1 MTENKKI
8 FNKQKTMIVEISPD
22 NNFAW
27 LTILNSANM
36 IDENELIEFLNMAG
50 IRFGFENAS
59 IQNKTEKII
68 KQRDI
73 PFLIAKGS
81 AFPPKP
87 SFELFFDPNEK
98 TPVTKNTILAKI
110 INSEKETKI
119 GKNIFGEELTIQDFQ
134 FDPALFCGKNC
145 TINDEMQIIAAIN
158 GSPEMD
164 ENKIISIQAETILEN
179 IIDKELTFQSD
190 LIVNGEINS
199 SKLMINGNL
208 YVYGDI
214 VNCEK
219 GIYVNG
225 DIKFLNASR
234 SNIYCSGKIS
244 FENSCSFCNI
254 IAENEILGAEESS
267 IVGGYTQSAEKIKL
281 STAGNDYEEP
291 TALEISIAPYLKEQ
305 IKLLDEEIK
314 CSIYL
319 NNIPKTN
326 ELQEQK
332 KILEN
337 KFIQKI
343 TEAFTAEKDHEIEI
357 SHKVFKNIKLRI
369 YNQSVN
375 LDEESDN
382 YTFTMEK

>member
-1 MTENKKI
+1 
-8 FNKQKTMIVEISPD
+8 
-22 NNFAW
+22 
-27 LTILNSANM
+27 
-36 IDENELIEFLNMAG
+36 
-50 IRFGFENAS
+50 
-59 IQNKTEKII
+59 
-68 KQRDI
+68 
-73 PFLIAKGS
+73 
-81 AFPPKP
+81 
-87 SFELFFDPNEK
+87 
-98 TPVTKNTILAKI
+98 
-110 INSEKETKI
+110 
-119 GKNIFGEELTIQDFQ
+119 
-134 FDPALFCGKNC
+134 
-145 TINDEMQIIAAIN
+145 
-158 GSPEMD
+158 
-164 ENKIISIQAETILEN
+164 
-179 IIDKELTFQSD
+179 
-190 LIVNGEINS
+190 
-199 SKLMINGNL
+199 
-208 YVYGDI
+208 
-214 VNCEK
+214 
-219 GIYVNG
+219 
-225 DIKFLNASR
+225 
-234 SNIYCSGKIS
+234 
-244 FENSCSFCNI
+244 CSFCNI

-382 YTFTMEK
+382 YTFTTKNSDE